1 MSYDV
6 GEVNVQ
12 TGEFT
17 KRNYTQAEKDAIE
30 ASKPT
35 TDEKWI
41 TIRSQRD
48 ALLHETDWASLADSP
63 AISDAMK
70 TYRQNLRDI
79 PSQSDV
85 DNITWP
91 SKPSG

>member
-1 MSYDV
+1 MTDV
-6 GEVNVQ
+6 IEVNVQ
-12 TGEFT
+12 TGEKIT
-17 KRNYTQAEKDAIE
+17 RSYTQEEKDNI
-30 ASKPT
+30 T
-35 TDEKWI
+35 TAQPSADEKWV
-41 TIRSQRD
+41 RVRQQRD

-91 SKPSG
+91 DKP